1 MERDFYQLQARAP
14 RNEPDLFRQVDD
26 ALELTTLNGVSGTV
40 QLERVR
46 WRLEEGRLYRD
57 VWPVIDSP
65 ADVKADE
72 VPIVSEVK
80 SLAWRF
86 YRQGWQKS
94 WSDPAHL
101 PDGVEL
107 TLSMENGDTWRWVC
121 TCHRVRRRAC
131 RRARGRDCAATRA
144 TTCSGGET
152 MSALRKQ
159 KGVALLVVLIL
170 LVMMSALA
178 AKISQQFCRNLQKT
192 HYQVSQQ
199 QLRWAMQAQEKVV
212 KDRLQS
218 DASGESNA
226 LSPEGDWQQPL
237 ETQGED
243 YTVVSQVEDAQDCFN
258 VNNLL
263 AAEKPAQGQA
273 QTAVPE
279 KPRNER
285 IVEQILTQSGL
296 SQSTAE
302 EVYLQ
307 LVDYLDGDTTTA
319 KEGAE
324 SDAWAGVVPARQPAN
339 QMMRTIA
346 EIKLLPAFPAAAY
359 PKVSKLLCAL
369 PDTASKVDVNTLKP
383 EQAAL
388 LAALFPAKLTED
400 DALRLIESRPES
412 GWENMET
419 FSKALEQTFP
429 QLKDD
434 LPQVAELLS
443 INSRYFRVNYTGNT
457 DELTLRVVS
466 QLQVNNEAGEIVT
479 WQRRYRMIE

>member
-1 MERDFYQLQARAP
+1 
-14 RNEPDLFRQVDD
+14 
-26 ALELTTLNGVSGTV
+26 
-40 QLERVR
+40 
-46 WRLEEGRLYRD
+46 
-57 VWPVIDSP
+57 
-65 ADVKADE
+65 
-72 VPIVSEVK
+72 
-80 SLAWRF
+80 
-86 YRQGWQKS
+86 
-94 WSDPAHL
+94 
-101 PDGVEL
+101 
-107 TLSMENGDTWRWVC
+107 
-121 TCHRVRRRAC
+121 
-131 RRARGRDCAATRA
+131 
-144 TTCSGGET
+144 

-199 QLRWAMQAQEKVV
+199 QLRWAMLAQEKVV
-212 KDRLQS
+212 KDRLQT
-218 DASGESNA
+218 DASGESKPLN
-226 LSPEGDWQQPL
+226 PEGDWQQPL

-263 AAEKPAQGQA
+263 AAEKVTQGQNA
-273 QTAVPE
+273 PAAPE
-279 KPRNER
+279 KPRNEQ
-285 IVEQILTQSGL
+285 IVEQILTESGL
-296 SQSTAE
+296 SHTTAE
-302 EVYLQ
+302 EVYQQ

-339 QMMRTIA
+339 QMMRAIA
-346 EIKLLPAFPAAAY
+346 EIRQLPAFPAAAY

-369 PDTASKVDVNTLKP
+369 PDSASKVDVNTLKP

-388 LAALFPAKLTED
+388 VAALFPGKITED
-400 DALRLIESRPES
+400 DALRLIDSRPET

-419 FSKALEQTFP
+419 FSKTLEQTFP

-434 LPQVAELLS
+434 LPQVAGLLS
-443 INSRYFRVNYTGNT
+443 TSSRYFRVNYTGNT

>member
-1 MERDFYQLQARAP
+1 MSRLQ
-14 RNEPDLFRQVDD
+14 
-26 ALELTTLNGVSGTV
+26 
-40 QLERVR
+40 
-46 WRLEEGRLYRD
+46 
-57 VWPVIDSP
+57 
-65 ADVKADE
+65 
-72 VPIVSEVK
+72 
-80 SLAWRF
+80 
-86 YRQGWQKS
+86 
-94 WSDPAHL
+94 
-101 PDGVEL
+101 
-107 TLSMENGDTWRWVC
+107 
-121 TCHRVRRRAC
+121 
-131 RRARGRDCAATRA
+131 
-144 TTCSGGET
+144 
-152 MSALRKQ
+152 KQ

-212 KDRLQS
+212 KDRLQT
-218 DASGESNA
+218 DASGESKP
-226 LSPEGDWQQPL
+226 LSLDGDWHQPL
-237 ETQGED
+237 ETRGED

-263 AAEKPAQGQA
+263 AVEKIAQGQNA
-273 QTAVPE
+273 PTVPE
-279 KPRNER
+279 KPRREQ
-285 IVEQILTQSGL
+285 IVEQLLTESGL
-296 SQSTAE
+296 SQTNAE

-324 SDAWAGVVPARQPAN
+324 TDAWAGVVPARQPAN

-369 PDTASKVDVNTLKP
+369 PDSASKVDVNTLKP

-388 LAALFPAKLTED
+388 LAALFPGKLTED
-400 DALRLIESRPES
+400 DAARLIESRPET
-412 GWENMET
+412 GWENRET

-434 LPQVAELLS
+434 LPQVADYLS

>member
-1 MERDFYQLQARAP
+1 
-14 RNEPDLFRQVDD
+14 
-26 ALELTTLNGVSGTV
+26 
-40 QLERVR
+40 
-46 WRLEEGRLYRD
+46 
-57 VWPVIDSP
+57 
-65 ADVKADE
+65 
-72 VPIVSEVK
+72 
-80 SLAWRF
+80 
-86 YRQGWQKS
+86 
-94 WSDPAHL
+94 
-101 PDGVEL
+101 
-107 TLSMENGDTWRWVC
+107 
-121 TCHRVRRRAC
+121 
-131 RRARGRDCAATRA
+131 
-144 TTCSGGET
+144 

-212 KDRLQS
+212 KGRLQT
-218 DASGESNA
+218 DATGENKA
-226 LSPEGDWQQPL
+226 LNLDGDWHQPL
-237 ETQGED
+237 ETRGED

-263 AAEKPAQGQA
+263 AAEKIPQGQNA
-273 QTAVPE
+273 PAVPE
-279 KPRNER
+279 KPRNEQV
-285 IVEQILTQSGL
+285 VEQILTESGI
-296 SQSTAE
+296 SHTTAE
-302 EVYLQ
+302 EVYQQ
-307 LVDYLDGDTTTA
+307 LVDYLDGDATTA
-319 KEGAE
+319 KDGAE
-324 SDAWAGVVPARQPAN
+324 SDAWAGVLPARQPAN

-346 EIKLLPAFPAAAY
+346 EIKQLPAFPVAAY

-369 PDTASKVDVNTLKP
+369 PDSVSKVDVNTLKP

-388 LAALFPAKLTED
+388 LAALFPGKLTED
-400 DALRLIESRPES
+400 DAVRLIDSRPET
-412 GWENMET
+412 GWEDMET

-443 INSRYFRVNYTGNT
+443 ISSRYFRVNYTGNT

>member
-1 MERDFYQLQARAP
+1 
-14 RNEPDLFRQVDD
+14 
-26 ALELTTLNGVSGTV
+26 
-40 QLERVR
+40 
-46 WRLEEGRLYRD
+46 
-57 VWPVIDSP
+57 
-65 ADVKADE
+65 
-72 VPIVSEVK
+72 
-80 SLAWRF
+80 
-86 YRQGWQKS
+86 
-94 WSDPAHL
+94 
-101 PDGVEL
+101 
-107 TLSMENGDTWRWVC
+107 
-121 TCHRVRRRAC
+121 
-131 RRARGRDCAATRA
+131 
-144 TTCSGGET
+144 

-199 QLRWAMQAQEKVV
+199 QLRWAMQAQEKVA
-212 KDRLQS
+212 KDRLQA
-218 DASGESNA
+218 DASGESKA
-226 LSPEGDWQQPL
+226 LSPDGDWHQPL
-237 ETQGED
+237 ETRGED
-243 YTVVSQVEDAQDCFN
+243 YTVVGQVEDAQDCFN

-263 AAEKPAQGQA
+263 AVEKVAQGQNLP
-273 QTAVPE
+273 AVPE
-279 KPRNER
+279 KPRREQ
-285 IVEQILTQSGL
+285 IVEQLLTESGL
-296 SQSTAE
+296 SQTNAE

-307 LVDYLDGDTTTA
+307 LVDYLDGDTTAA

-324 SDAWAGVVPARQPAN
+324 TDAWAGVVPARQPAN

-346 EIKLLPAFPAAAY
+346 EITLLPAFPAAAY

-369 PDTASKVDVNTLKP
+369 PDAASKVDVNTLKP

-388 LAALFPAKLTED
+388 LAALFPGKLNED
-400 DALRLIESRPES
+400 DAVRLIESRPET
-412 GWENMET
+412 GWESMET
-419 FSKALEQTFP
+419 FSKALEQAFP

-434 LPQVAELLS
+434 LPQVADYLS

>member
-1 MERDFYQLQARAP
+1 
-14 RNEPDLFRQVDD
+14 
-26 ALELTTLNGVSGTV
+26 
-40 QLERVR
+40 
-46 WRLEEGRLYRD
+46 
-57 VWPVIDSP
+57 
-65 ADVKADE
+65 
-72 VPIVSEVK
+72 
-80 SLAWRF
+80 
-86 YRQGWQKS
+86 
-94 WSDPAHL
+94 
-101 PDGVEL
+101 
-107 TLSMENGDTWRWVC
+107 
-121 TCHRVRRRAC
+121 
-131 RRARGRDCAATRA
+131 
-144 TTCSGGET
+144 

-212 KDRLQS
+212 KDRLQT
-218 DASGESNA
+218 DATGENKA
-226 LSPEGDWQQPL
+226 LSLDGDWHQPL
-237 ETQGED
+237 ETRGED

-263 AAEKPAQGQA
+263 AAEKIPQGQNA
-273 QTAVPE
+273 PAVPE
-279 KPRNER
+279 KPRNEQ
-285 IVEQILTQSGL
+285 IVEQILTESGI
-296 SQSTAE
+296 SHTTAE
-302 EVYLQ
+302 EVYQQ
-307 LVDYLDGDTTTA
+307 LVDYLDGDATTA
-319 KEGAE
+319 KDGAE

-346 EIKLLPAFPAAAY
+346 EIKQLPAFPVAAY

-369 PDTASKVDVNTLKP
+369 PDSASKVDVNTLKP

-388 LAALFPAKLTED
+388 LAALFPGKLTED
-400 DALRLIESRPES
+400 DAVRLIDSRPET

-443 INSRYFRVNYTGNT
+443 ISSRYFRVNYTGNT

>member
-1 MERDFYQLQARAP
+1 
-14 RNEPDLFRQVDD
+14 
-26 ALELTTLNGVSGTV
+26 
-40 QLERVR
+40 
-46 WRLEEGRLYRD
+46 
-57 VWPVIDSP
+57 
-65 ADVKADE
+65 
-72 VPIVSEVK
+72 
-80 SLAWRF
+80 
-86 YRQGWQKS
+86 
-94 WSDPAHL
+94 
-101 PDGVEL
+101 
-107 TLSMENGDTWRWVC
+107 
-121 TCHRVRRRAC
+121 
-131 RRARGRDCAATRA
+131 
-144 TTCSGGET
+144 

-212 KDRLQS
+212 KDRLQT
-218 DASGESNA
+218 DATGENKA
-226 LSPEGDWQQPL
+226 LNLDGDWHQPL
-237 ETQGED
+237 ETRGED

-263 AAEKPAQGQA
+263 AAEKIPQGQNA
-273 QTAVPE
+273 PAVPE
-279 KPRNER
+279 KPRNEQ
-285 IVEQILTQSGL
+285 IVEQILTESGI
-296 SQSTAE
+296 SHTTAE
-302 EVYLQ
+302 EVYQQ
-307 LVDYLDGDTTTA
+307 LVDYLDGDATTA
-319 KEGAE
+319 KDGAE
-324 SDAWAGVVPARQPAN
+324 SDAWAGVLPARQPAN

-346 EIKLLPAFPAAAY
+346 EIKLLPAFPVAAY

-388 LAALFPAKLTED
+388 LAALFPGKLTED
-400 DALRLIESRPES
+400 DAVRLIDSRPET

-434 LPQVAELLS
+434 LPQVAEFLS
-443 INSRYFRVNYTGNT
+443 ISSRYFRVNYTGNT

>member
-1 MERDFYQLQARAP
+1 
-14 RNEPDLFRQVDD
+14 
-26 ALELTTLNGVSGTV
+26 
-40 QLERVR
+40 
-46 WRLEEGRLYRD
+46 
-57 VWPVIDSP
+57 
-65 ADVKADE
+65 
-72 VPIVSEVK
+72 
-80 SLAWRF
+80 
-86 YRQGWQKS
+86 
-94 WSDPAHL
+94 
-101 PDGVEL
+101 
-107 TLSMENGDTWRWVC
+107 
-121 TCHRVRRRAC
+121 
-131 RRARGRDCAATRA
+131 
-144 TTCSGGET
+144 

-212 KDRLQS
+212 KDRLQT
-218 DASGESNA
+218 DASGENKA
-226 LSPEGDWQQPL
+226 LNLDGDWHQPL

-263 AAEKPAQGQA
+263 AAEKIPQGQNA
-273 QTAVPE
+273 PAVPE
-279 KPRNER
+279 KPRNEQ
-285 IVEQILTQSGL
+285 IVEQILTESGI
-296 SQSTAE
+296 SHTTAE
-302 EVYLQ
+302 EVYQQ
-307 LVDYLDGDTTTA
+307 LVDYLDGNATTA
-319 KEGAE
+319 KDGAE

-346 EIKLLPAFPAAAY
+346 EIKQLPAFPAAAY

-369 PDTASKVDVNTLKP
+369 PDSASKVDVNTLKP

-388 LAALFPAKLTED
+388 LAALFPGKLTED
-400 DALRLIESRPES
+400 DAVRLIDSRPET

-419 FSKALEQTFP
+419 FSKALEQTLP

-443 INSRYFRVNYTGNT
+443 ISSRYFRVNYTGNT

>member
-1 MERDFYQLQARAP
+1 M
-14 RNEPDLFRQVDD
+14 N
-26 ALELTTLNGVSGTV
+26 
-40 QLERVR
+40 
-46 WRLEEGRLYRD
+46 
-57 VWPVIDSP
+57 
-65 ADVKADE
+65 
-72 VPIVSEVK
+72 
-80 SLAWRF
+80 
-86 YRQGWQKS
+86 
-94 WSDPAHL
+94 
-101 PDGVEL
+101 
-107 TLSMENGDTWRWVC
+107 
-121 TCHRVRRRAC
+121 
-131 RRARGRDCAATRA
+131 
-144 TTCSGGET
+144 
-152 MSALRKQ
+152 ALRKQ

-212 KDRLQS
+212 KDRLQT
-218 DASGESNA
+218 DATGENKA
-226 LSPEGDWQQPL
+226 LNLDGDWHQPL
-237 ETQGED
+237 ETRGED

-263 AAEKPAQGQA
+263 AAEKIPQGQNA
-273 QTAVPE
+273 PAVPE
-279 KPRNER
+279 KPRNEQ
-285 IVEQILTQSGL
+285 IVEQILTESGI
-296 SQSTAE
+296 SHTTAE
-302 EVYLQ
+302 EVYQQ
-307 LVDYLDGDTTTA
+307 LVDYLDGDATTA
-319 KEGAE
+319 KDGAE
-324 SDAWAGVVPARQPAN
+324 SDAWAGVLPARQPAN

-346 EIKLLPAFPAAAY
+346 EIKQLPAFPVAAY

-369 PDTASKVDVNTLKP
+369 PDSASKVDVNTLKP

-388 LAALFPAKLTED
+388 LAALFPGKLTED
-400 DALRLIESRPES
+400 DAVRLIDSRPET

-443 INSRYFRVNYTGNT
+443 ISSRYFRVNYTGNT

>member
-1 MERDFYQLQARAP
+1 
-14 RNEPDLFRQVDD
+14 
-26 ALELTTLNGVSGTV
+26 
-40 QLERVR
+40 
-46 WRLEEGRLYRD
+46 
-57 VWPVIDSP
+57 
-65 ADVKADE
+65 
-72 VPIVSEVK
+72 
-80 SLAWRF
+80 
-86 YRQGWQKS
+86 
-94 WSDPAHL
+94 
-101 PDGVEL
+101 
-107 TLSMENGDTWRWVC
+107 
-121 TCHRVRRRAC
+121 
-131 RRARGRDCAATRA
+131 
-144 TTCSGGET
+144 

-212 KDRLQS
+212 KDRLQT
-218 DASGESNA
+218 DATGENKA
-226 LSPEGDWQQPL
+226 LNLDGDWHQPL
-237 ETQGED
+237 ETRGED

-263 AAEKPAQGQA
+263 AAEKIPQGQNA
-273 QTAVPE
+273 PAVPE
-279 KPRNER
+279 KPRNEQ
-285 IVEQILTQSGL
+285 IVEQILTESGI
-296 SQSTAE
+296 SHTTAE
-302 EVYLQ
+302 EVYQQ
-307 LVDYLDGDTTTA
+307 LVDYLDGDATTA
-319 KEGAE
+319 KDGAE
-324 SDAWAGVVPARQPAN
+324 SDAWAGVLPARQPAN

-388 LAALFPAKLTED
+388 LAALFPGKLTED
-400 DALRLIESRPES
+400 DAVRLIDSRPET

-443 INSRYFRVNYTGNT
+443 ISSRYFRVNYTGNT

>member
-1 MERDFYQLQARAP
+1 
-14 RNEPDLFRQVDD
+14 
-26 ALELTTLNGVSGTV
+26 
-40 QLERVR
+40 
-46 WRLEEGRLYRD
+46 
-57 VWPVIDSP
+57 
-65 ADVKADE
+65 
-72 VPIVSEVK
+72 
-80 SLAWRF
+80 
-86 YRQGWQKS
+86 
-94 WSDPAHL
+94 
-101 PDGVEL
+101 
-107 TLSMENGDTWRWVC
+107 
-121 TCHRVRRRAC
+121 
-131 RRARGRDCAATRA
+131 
-144 TTCSGGET
+144 

-199 QLRWAMQAQEKVV
+199 QLRWAVQAQEKVV
-212 KDRLQS
+212 KDRLQA
-218 DASGESNA
+218 DASGESKP
-226 LSPEGDWQQPL
+226 LTLDGDWHQPL
-237 ETQGED
+237 ETRGED

-263 AAEKPAQGQA
+263 AVEKIAQGQNA
-273 QTAVPE
+273 PAVPE
-279 KPRNER
+279 KPRREQ
-285 IVEQILTQSGL
+285 IVEQLLTQSGL
-296 SQSTAE
+296 SQTNAE

-346 EIKLLPAFPAAAY
+346 EIRLLPAFPAAAY

-369 PDTASKVDVNTLKP
+369 PDAASKVDVNTLKP

-388 LAALFPAKLTED
+388 LAALFPGKLNED
-400 DALRLIESRPES
+400 DAVRLIESRPET
-412 GWENMET
+412 GWENWET

-434 LPQVAELLS
+434 LPQVADYLS
-443 INSRYFRVNYTGNT
+443 INSRYFRVNATGNT

>member
-1 MERDFYQLQARAP
+1 
-14 RNEPDLFRQVDD
+14 
-26 ALELTTLNGVSGTV
+26 
-40 QLERVR
+40 
-46 WRLEEGRLYRD
+46 
-57 VWPVIDSP
+57 
-65 ADVKADE
+65 
-72 VPIVSEVK
+72 
-80 SLAWRF
+80 
-86 YRQGWQKS
+86 
-94 WSDPAHL
+94 
-101 PDGVEL
+101 
-107 TLSMENGDTWRWVC
+107 
-121 TCHRVRRRAC
+121 
-131 RRARGRDCAATRA
+131 
-144 TTCSGGET
+144 

-212 KDRLQS
+212 KDRLQA
-218 DASGESNA
+218 DASGESKP
-226 LSPEGDWQQPL
+226 LTLDGDWHQPL
-237 ETQGED
+237 ETRGED

-263 AAEKPAQGQA
+263 AVEKIAQEQNA
-273 QTAVPE
+273 PAVPE
-279 KPRNER
+279 KPRREQ
-285 IVEQILTQSGL
+285 IVEQLLTQSGL
-296 SQSTAE
+296 SQTNAE

-346 EIKLLPAFPAAAY
+346 EIRLLPAFPAAAY

-369 PDTASKVDVNTLKP
+369 PDSASKVDVNTLKP

-388 LAALFPAKLTED
+388 LAALFPGKLNED
-400 DALRLIESRPES
+400 DAVRLIESRPET
-412 GWENMET
+412 GWENWET

-434 LPQVAELLS
+434 LPQVAEQLS

>member
-1 MERDFYQLQARAP
+1 
-14 RNEPDLFRQVDD
+14 
-26 ALELTTLNGVSGTV
+26 
-40 QLERVR
+40 
-46 WRLEEGRLYRD
+46 
-57 VWPVIDSP
+57 
-65 ADVKADE
+65 
-72 VPIVSEVK
+72 
-80 SLAWRF
+80 
-86 YRQGWQKS
+86 
-94 WSDPAHL
+94 
-101 PDGVEL
+101 
-107 TLSMENGDTWRWVC
+107 
-121 TCHRVRRRAC
+121 
-131 RRARGRDCAATRA
+131 
-144 TTCSGGET
+144 

-212 KDRLQS
+212 KDRLQI
-218 DASGESNA
+218 DATGENKA
-226 LSPEGDWQQPL
+226 LNLDGDWHQPL
-237 ETQGED
+237 ETRGED

-263 AAEKPAQGQA
+263 AAEKIPQGQNA
-273 QTAVPE
+273 PAVPE
-279 KPRNER
+279 KPRNEQ
-285 IVEQILTQSGL
+285 IVEQILTESGI
-296 SQSTAE
+296 SHTTAE
-302 EVYLQ
+302 EVYQQ
-307 LVDYLDGDTTTA
+307 LVDYLDGDATTA
-319 KEGAE
+319 KDGAE
-324 SDAWAGVVPARQPAN
+324 SDAWAGVLPARQPAN

-346 EIKLLPAFPAAAY
+346 EIKQLPAFPVAAY

-369 PDTASKVDVNTLKP
+369 PDSASKVDVNTLKP

-388 LAALFPAKLTED
+388 LAALFPGKLTED
-400 DALRLIESRPES
+400 DAVRLIDSRPET

-443 INSRYFRVNYTGNT
+443 ISSRYFRVNYTGNT